1 MKRYFRDFCIRG
13 LIAAAFGP
21 IVLAVVYLIL
31 NFCGVSLVVSTAKIC
46 REILTIELLAFFA
59 GGFPILYSVER
70 IPTLLA
76 GLLHAAILYV
86 DYAVIYLVNGWI
98 LLDKKHFLIFTACF
112 FLGFA
117 LIWLFVWLFKRR
129 TARDLNQ
136 TLADRRKIT

>member
-31 NFCGVSLVVSTAKIC
+31 YFCGVSPVVSTAKIC

-59 GGFPILYSVER
+59 GGFPILYSIER
-70 IPTLLA
+70 IPTLFA
-76 GLLHAAILYV
+76 GLLHAAILYI

-98 LLDKKHFLIFTACF
+98 LLDKKTFLIFTACF

-117 LIWLFVWLFKRR
+117 LVWLGIFLINRR
-129 TARDLNQ
+129 NARRLCRMLCERDE
-136 TLADRRKIT
+136 